1 MVQHDR
7 RLRKGPREIDSGS
20 RWLPGYLEIQRHM
33 SIRTTGFVAAIPYAC
48 GVVGSIGA
56 GWVTDRL
63 MAGGFSPINSRK
75 LPIIIG
81 LVAMAVFTFVAAE
94 TPSNVVA
101 VMAISAAV
109 FFAGG
114 ASGMSW
120 ALASVAAPA
129 HCTASVGSIQ
139 NFGGYLGDNI
149 FVERLWWTVKHEWV
163 YLRPAA
169 NGIEQKRSLGEFFDW
184 YNLRRPH
191 QALGWRTPDEAYLG
205 QSTAAT
211 ALAA

>member
-1 MVQHDR
+1 
-7 RLRKGPREIDSGS
+7 
-20 RWLPGYLEIQRHM
+20 
-33 SIRTTGFVAAIPYAC
+33 
-48 GVVGSIGA
+48 
-56 GWVTDRL
+56 

-81 LVAMAVFTFVAAE
+81 LVAMAAFTFVAAE

-129 HCTASVGSIQ
+129 HCTASLGSI
-139 NFGGYLGDNI
+139 GGYLGGALAPTVTGFI
-149 FVERLWWTVKHEWV
+149 VQATGTFV
-163 YLRPAA
+163 PALLVGA
-169 NGIEQKRSLGEFFDW
+169 VI
-184 YNLRRPH
+184 
-191 QALGWRTPDEAYLG
+191 ALASALAYLVVIPNRPIRSAELG
-205 QSTAAT
+205 VAAPS
-211 ALAA
+211 ARPSGASM

>member
-1 MVQHDR
+1 MATSGIIELADDENAALVALLKRTVDADR
-7 RLRKGPREIDSGS
+7 FLLSPRVRVLRGIQVFARLKHPLGIIA
-20 RWLPGYLEIQRHM
+20 L
-33 SIRTTGFVAAIPYAC
+33 VAALTGCEAATQRQHQI
-48 GVVGSIGA
+48 
-56 GWVTDRL
+56 
-63 MAGGFSPINSRK
+63 K

-129 HCTASVGSIQ
+129 HCTASLGSIQ
-139 NFGGYLGDNI
+139 NFGGYLGGALAPTVTGFI
-149 FVERLWWTVKHEWV
+149 VQATGTFV
-163 YLRPAA
+163 PALLVGA
-169 NGIEQKRSLGEFFDW
+169 VI
-184 YNLRRPH
+184 
-191 QALGWRTPDEAYLG
+191 ALASALAYLVVIPNRPIRSAELG
-205 QSTAAT
+205 VAAPS
-211 ALAA
+211 ARPSGASM